1 MKFFKNYIQDLK
13 KNDSVLAFFISTI
26 LYYYEHKNIKKSILF
41 SIKFVMIFLLF
52 LNLFYKN

>member
-26 LYYYEHKNIKKSILF
+26 LYYYEQKNIKKSILF